1 MRSYTMTLEEIR
13 QMATIDV
20 VMDKTEL
27 DVESMKTPQIHNKY
41 LILYTDEKLIL
52 GKMQS
57 DYSIL
62 KKDKW
67 LYYTGK
73 MSQEELQEREW
84 ETFDLNILKTDI
96 DKFMDSDQDI
106 IKLSNRI
113 LLQKE
118 KVNYLENLIKIIN
131 NRQWSIRATIDWLKF
146 TNGS

>member
-57 DYSIL
+57 DYSIQ

>member
-52 GKMQS
+52 CKMHS